1 MDKLVLEVHKS
12 SVIKSNIV
20 RLPDEAI
27 RTIQVIQLET
37 GLSASFIVSQMIQF
51 SKDKIE
57 IKEV

>member
-51 SKDKIE
+51 AKDKIE